1 MEIKNSNSL
10 ELVNFLELESLEPVS
25 DDPTQFGKSG
35 ILK

>member
-25 DDPTQFGKSG
+25 DGPTQFDKSG